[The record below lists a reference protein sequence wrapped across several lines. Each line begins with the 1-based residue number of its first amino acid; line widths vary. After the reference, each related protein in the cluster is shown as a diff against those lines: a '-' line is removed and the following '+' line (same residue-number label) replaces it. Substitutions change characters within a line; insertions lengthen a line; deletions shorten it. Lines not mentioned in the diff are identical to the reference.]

1 MSTSRMAVIF
11 PQGSAWSCSLLSPLF
26 AGRLWRTYREKLSKV
41 IISLFHNGLKML
53 VIIIDVPILVSVWFC
68 FLCDW
73 LIIKFRWASLMVISM
88 LINGSC
94 VLSVFFTI
102 CLPPAKQR
110 AADRTLPQQ
119 YPPWSRLGINVPGV
133 RQDYWTLVSLSCE
146 KLSKSRRNSR
156 LLCSVP
162 SNYESISPLDDLAFD
177 MYQDPEVAHIIRVLD
192 QKKQEMVRQEKYE
205 EAKNLKQAIADLQ
218 KVGQPHTKHLISTA
232 FTVCT
237 AEWTSD

>member
-94 VLSVFFTI
+94 VLSGFFYHLFTSSQAESSWSNTTSTVPTLKPPRNQRSRGETRLLDPGFFVLWKIKQIQKEFKVIVFCTQQLWVHFSIGRPGLWHVPGPWSCPHNPCSGPEEAGDGSTGEI
-102 CLPPAKQR
+102 WGGQEFETGHRRPAKGWP
-110 AADRTLPQQ
+110 T
-119 YPPWSRLGINVPGV
+119 
-133 RQDYWTLVSLSCE
+133 T
-146 KLSKSRRNSR
+146 
-156 LLCSVP
+156 
-162 SNYESISPLDDLAFD
+162 
-177 MYQDPEVAHIIRVLD
+177 H
-192 QKKQEMVRQEKYE
+192 
-205 EAKNLKQAIADLQ
+205 
-218 KVGQPHTKHLISTA
+218 
-232 FTVCT
+232 
-237 AEWTSD
+237 